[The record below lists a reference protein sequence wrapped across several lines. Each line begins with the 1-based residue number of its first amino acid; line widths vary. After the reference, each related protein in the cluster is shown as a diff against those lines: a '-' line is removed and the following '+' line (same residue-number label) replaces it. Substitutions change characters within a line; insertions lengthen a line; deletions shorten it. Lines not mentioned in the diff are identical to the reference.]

1 MSQISENKA
10 EETKATGS
18 VNKEETKDNQT
29 FDAIKNGEAK
39 EDAFNPA
46 KETETTKKATQKEQ
60 KKMAKKE
67 KKEKKKPMD
76 KAKKK
81 KITRRI
87 AVPVIVALVA
97 GFFVRNSLVAK
108 NTAPMVFTTPAEVAD
123 VEQTLRTSGTVKS
136 TETKT
141 YFAGVSM
148 PVSEVKVA
156 VGDKVKK
163 GDVLLSFDEE
173 ALLEAKKEAE
183 LKLASS
189 EGDYSS
195 SLNKNNRYLAD
206 LSEANTNLPVLEQ
219 QISDHE
225 TYLKGLQKTI
235 EDKKAWYANQG
246 ALLQVS
252 LLEWEKTISDEKKAL
267 EERNA
272 EEAKNED
279 EMSHKEKREKEERDE
294 AAKGQIASDEEVYL
308 SLQEQVQ
315 YNSYEQQNNEE
326 IRELEREAAEIE
338 KIIADA
344 KELKAKMETQ
354 KEASE
359 DAMMDPGNQKKI
371 EADVALQKLTS
382 GETLQDIEAVE
393 AGIIADFSGVVT
405 ELDAV
410 EGATPAEN
418 AKLVVLESTDKV
430 VVHANLS
437 KYDLE
442 KVKLGQKTEID
453 IAGNIYEG
461 KVSKIEGMA
470 TTNNNGAAVVGVDI
484 SIDKPDENIFLGVEA
499 KVVVHTA
506 QAGGVVT
513 IPMEL
518 VNSDRD
524 GDFVYVEENGV
535 VAKRRITVG
544 ISNESVCEVKEGLA
558 AGDQVIMSMG
568 QEYEEG
574 MAVTAVPQG

>member
-1 MSQISENKA
+1 MSQISENKT
-10 EETKATGS
+10 E
-18 VNKEETKDNQT
+18 
-29 FDAIKNGEAK
+29 EAK
-39 EDAFNPA
+39 VTDVVNDT
-46 KETETTKKATQKEQ
+46 KENKKE
-60 KKMAKKE
+60 KKAKKE
-67 KKEKKKPMD
+67 KKPMD
-76 KAKKK
+76 KEKKK
-81 KITRRI
+81 KIRRRI
-87 AVPVIVALVA
+87 AVLVIVVLVA
-97 GFFVRNSLVAK
+97 GFFVRNSIMAK
-108 NTAPMVFTTPAEVAD
+108 NTLPTVFTMEVTIED
-123 VEQTLRTSGTVKS
+123 VEQTLRTNGTVKS
-136 TETKT
+136 METKS
-141 YFAGVSM
+141 YFAAVM
-148 PVSEVKVA
+148 VPVSEVKVA

-163 GDVLLSFDEE
+163 GDVLLKFDEAALSE
-173 ALLEAKKEAE
+173 ARQEAE

-189 EGDYSS
+189 QGDYSS
-195 SLNKNNRYLAD
+195 SLYKNNKYLAD

-272 EEAKNED
+272 YEAESQD
-279 EMSHKEKREKEERDE
+279 MDDKEKREKRERDD
-294 AAKGQIASDEEVYL
+294 AAKNQIAQDEETLL

-315 YNSYEQQNNEE
+315 YNSYEQQNNQE
-326 IRELEREAAEIE
+326 IRDLEREAAEIE

-344 KELKAKMETQ
+344 KELKAKMESQ

-359 DAMMDPGNQKKI
+359 DAMMDTGSKEKL
-371 EADVALQKLTS
+371 EADTALQKLTNGGTLESIQEVES
-382 GETLQDIEAVE
+382 GIT
-393 AGIIADFSGVVT
+393 ADFAGVVT
-405 ELDAV
+405 EINAV

-418 AKLVVLESTDKV
+418 GKLVVLESTDKV
-430 VVHANLS
+430 VIHANVS

-442 KVKLGQKTEID
+442 KLAVGQSAEID
-453 IAGNIYEG
+453 IAGNMYEG
-461 KVSKIEGMA
+461 KVDKIEGMA

-484 SIDKPDENIFLGVEA
+484 GIEKPDENIFLGVEA

-506 QAGGVVT
+506 KAEGVTT

-524 GDFVYVEENGV
+524 GDFVYVEENGLV
-535 VAKRRITVG
+535 EKRRITVG
-544 ISNESVCEVKEGLA
+544 ISNESFCEVKEGLSV
-558 AGDQVIMSMG
+558 GDKVIMSMG
-568 QEYEEG
+568 QEFEEG

>member
-1 MSQISENKA
+1 MKMSQISENKA
-10 EETKATGS
+10 EEAKVTDV
-18 VNKEETKDNQT
+18 VNDT
-29 FDAIKNGEAK
+29 
-39 EDAFNPA
+39 
-46 KETETTKKATQKEQ
+46 KEQ
-60 KKMAKKE
+60 KKEKKAKKE
-67 KKEKKKPMD
+67 KKPMD

-81 KITRRI
+81 KIRRRI
-87 AVPVIVALVA
+87 AVLVIVVLIA
-97 GFFVRNSLVAK
+97 GFFVRNSIMAK
-108 NTAPMVFTTPAEVAD
+108 NTLPTVFTTEVTIED
-123 VEQTLRTSGTVKS
+123 VEQTLRTNGTVKS
-136 TETKT
+136 METKS
-141 YFAGVSM
+141 YFATVM
-148 PVSEVKVA
+148 VPVSEVKVA

-163 GDVLLSFDEE
+163 GDVLLKFDEAALSE
-173 ALLEAKKEAE
+173 ARQEAE

-189 EGDYSS
+189 HGDYSS
-195 SLNKNNRYLAD
+195 SVYKDNRYLAD

-272 EEAKNED
+272 YEAESQD
-279 EMSHKEKREKEERDE
+279 MDDKEKREKRERDD
-294 AAKGQIASDEEVYL
+294 AAKNQIAQDEETLL

-315 YNSYEQQNNEE
+315 YNSYEQQNNQE
-326 IRELEREAAEIE
+326 IRDLEREAAEIE

-344 KELKAKMETQ
+344 KELKAKMESQ
-354 KEASE
+354 KETSE
-359 DAMMDPGNQKKI
+359 DAMMDTGSKEKL
-371 EADVALQKLTS
+371 EADTALQKLTN
-382 GETLQDIEAVE
+382 GGTLESIQEVE
-393 AGIIADFSGVVT
+393 SGIIADFAGVVT
-405 ELDAV
+405 EIDAV

-418 AKLVVLESTDKV
+418 GKLVVLESTDKV
-430 VVHANLS
+430 VIHANVS

-442 KVKLGQKTEID
+442 KLAVGQSAEID
-453 IAGNIYEG
+453 IAGNMYEG
-461 KVSKIEGMA
+461 KVDKIEGMA

-484 SIDKPDENIFLGVEA
+484 SIEKPDENIFLGVEA

-506 QAGGVVT
+506 KVEGVT
-513 IPMEL
+513 AIPMEL

-524 GDFVYVEENGV
+524 GDFVYVEENGL

-544 ISNESVCEVKEGLA
+544 ISNESLCEVKEGLS
-558 AGDQVIMSMG
+558 AGDKVIMSMG
-568 QEYEEG
+568 QEFEEG

>member
-1 MSQISENKA
+1 MSQISENKT
-10 EETKATGS
+10 E
-18 VNKEETKDNQT
+18 
-29 FDAIKNGEAK
+29 EAK
-39 EDAFNPA
+39 VTDVVNDT
-46 KETETTKKATQKEQ
+46 KEN
-60 KKMAKKE
+60 KKE
-67 KKEKKKPMD
+67 KKAKKEKKPMD

-81 KITRRI
+81 KIRRRI
-87 AVPVIVALVA
+87 AVLVIVVLVA
-97 GFFVRNSLVAK
+97 GFFVRNSIMAK
-108 NTAPMVFTTPAEVAD
+108 NTLPTVFTMEVTIED
-123 VEQTLRTSGTVKS
+123 VEQTLRTNGTVKS
-136 TETKT
+136 METKS
-141 YFAGVSM
+141 YFAAVM
-148 PVSEVKVA
+148 VPVSEVKVA

-163 GDVLLSFDEE
+163 GDVLLKFDEAALSE
-173 ALLEAKKEAE
+173 ARQEAE

-189 EGDYSS
+189 QGDYSS
-195 SLNKNNRYLAD
+195 SLYKNNKYLAD

-272 EEAKNED
+272 YEAESQD
-279 EMSHKEKREKEERDE
+279 MDDKEKREKRERDD
-294 AAKGQIASDEEVYL
+294 AAKNQIAQDEETLL

-315 YNSYEQQNNEE
+315 YNSYEQQNNQE
-326 IRELEREAAEIE
+326 IRDLEREAAEIE

-344 KELKAKMETQ
+344 KELKAKMESQ

-359 DAMMDPGNQKKI
+359 DAMMDTGSKEKL
-371 EADVALQKLTS
+371 EADTALQKLTNGGTLESIQEVES
-382 GETLQDIEAVE
+382 GIT
-393 AGIIADFSGVVT
+393 ADFAGVVT
-405 ELDAV
+405 EINAV

-418 AKLVVLESTDKV
+418 GKLVVLESTDKV
-430 VVHANLS
+430 VIHANVS

-442 KVKLGQKTEID
+442 KLAVGQSAEID
-453 IAGNIYEG
+453 IAGNMYEG
-461 KVSKIEGMA
+461 KVDKIEGMA

-484 SIDKPDENIFLGVEA
+484 GIEKPDENIFLGVEA

-506 QAGGVVT
+506 KAEGVTT

-524 GDFVYVEENGV
+524 GDFVYVEENGL

-544 ISNESVCEVKEGLA
+544 ISNESFCEVKEGLSV
-558 AGDQVIMSMG
+558 GDKVIMSMG
-568 QEYEEG
+568 QEFEEG

>member
-1 MSQISENKA
+1 MKMSQISENKT
-10 EETKATGS
+10 E
-18 VNKEETKDNQT
+18 
-29 FDAIKNGEAK
+29 EAK
-39 EDAFNPA
+39 VTDVVNDT
-46 KETETTKKATQKEQ
+46 KEN
-60 KKMAKKE
+60 KKE
-67 KKEKKKPMD
+67 KKAKKEKKPMD

-81 KITRRI
+81 KIRRRI
-87 AVPVIVALVA
+87 AVLVIVVLVA
-97 GFFVRNSLVAK
+97 GFFVRNSIMAK
-108 NTAPMVFTTPAEVAD
+108 NTLPTVFTMEVTIED
-123 VEQTLRTSGTVKS
+123 VEQTLRTNGTVKS
-136 TETKT
+136 METKS
-141 YFAGVSM
+141 YFAAVM
-148 PVSEVKVA
+148 VPVSEVKVA

-163 GDVLLSFDEE
+163 GDVLLKFDEAALSE
-173 ALLEAKKEAE
+173 ARQEAE

-189 EGDYSS
+189 QGDYSS
-195 SLNKNNRYLAD
+195 SLYKNNKYLAD

-272 EEAKNED
+272 YEAESQD
-279 EMSHKEKREKEERDE
+279 MDDKEKREKRERDD
-294 AAKGQIASDEEVYL
+294 AAKNQIAQDEETLL

-315 YNSYEQQNNEE
+315 YNSYEQQNNQE
-326 IRELEREAAEIE
+326 IRDLEREAAEIE

-344 KELKAKMETQ
+344 KELKAKMESQ

-359 DAMMDPGNQKKI
+359 DAMMDTGSKEKL
-371 EADVALQKLTS
+371 EADTALQKLTNGGTLESIQEVES
-382 GETLQDIEAVE
+382 GIT
-393 AGIIADFSGVVT
+393 ADFAGVVT
-405 ELDAV
+405 EINAV

-418 AKLVVLESTDKV
+418 GKLVVLESTDKV
-430 VVHANLS
+430 VIHANVS

-442 KVKLGQKTEID
+442 KLAVGQSAEID
-453 IAGNIYEG
+453 IAGNMYEG
-461 KVSKIEGMA
+461 KVDKIEGMA

-484 SIDKPDENIFLGVEA
+484 GIEKPDENIFLGVEA

-506 QAGGVVT
+506 KAEGVTT

-524 GDFVYVEENGV
+524 GDFVYVEENGLV
-535 VAKRRITVG
+535 EKRRITVG
-544 ISNESVCEVKEGLA
+544 ISNESFCEVKEGLSV
-558 AGDQVIMSMG
+558 GDKVIMSMG
-568 QEYEEG
+568 QEFEEG

>member
-1 MSQISENKA
+1 MSQISENKT
-10 EETKATGS
+10 E
-18 VNKEETKDNQT
+18 
-29 FDAIKNGEAK
+29 EAK
-39 EDAFNPA
+39 VTDVVNDT
-46 KETETTKKATQKEQ
+46 KEN
-60 KKMAKKE
+60 KKE
-67 KKEKKKPMD
+67 KKAKKEKKPMD
-76 KAKKK
+76 KANKK
-81 KITRRI
+81 KIRRHI
-87 AVPVIVALVA
+87 AVLVIVVLVA
-97 GFFVRNSLVAK
+97 GFFVRNSIMAK
-108 NTAPMVFTTPAEVAD
+108 NTLPTVFTMEVTIED
-123 VEQTLRTSGTVKS
+123 VEQTLRTNGTVKS
-136 TETKT
+136 METKS
-141 YFAGVSM
+141 YFAAVM
-148 PVSEVKVA
+148 VPVSEVKVA

-163 GDVLLSFDEE
+163 GDVLLKFDEAALSE
-173 ALLEAKKEAE
+173 ARQEAE

-189 EGDYSS
+189 QGDYSS
-195 SLNKNNRYLAD
+195 SLYKNNKYLAD

-272 EEAKNED
+272 YEAESQD
-279 EMSHKEKREKEERDE
+279 MDDKEKREKRERDD
-294 AAKGQIASDEEVYL
+294 AAKNQIAQDEETLL

-315 YNSYEQQNNEE
+315 YNSYEQQNNQE
-326 IRELEREAAEIE
+326 IRDLEREAAEIE

-344 KELKAKMETQ
+344 KELKAKMESQ

-359 DAMMDPGNQKKI
+359 DAMMDTGSKEKL
-371 EADVALQKLTS
+371 EADTALQKLTNGGTLESIQEVES
-382 GETLQDIEAVE
+382 GIT
-393 AGIIADFSGVVT
+393 ADFAGVVT
-405 ELDAV
+405 EINAV

-418 AKLVVLESTDKV
+418 GKLVVLESTDKV
-430 VVHANLS
+430 VIHANVS

-442 KVKLGQKTEID
+442 KLAVGQSAEID
-453 IAGNIYEG
+453 IAGNMYEG
-461 KVSKIEGMA
+461 KVDKIEGMA

-484 SIDKPDENIFLGVEA
+484 GIEKPDENIFLGVEA

-506 QAGGVVT
+506 KAEGVTT

-524 GDFVYVEENGV
+524 GDFVYVEENGL

-544 ISNESVCEVKEGLA
+544 ISNESLCEVKEGLSV
-558 AGDQVIMSMG
+558 GDKVIMSMG
-568 QEYEEG
+568 QEFEEG

>member
-1 MSQISENKA
+1 MSQISENKT
-10 EETKATGS
+10 E
-18 VNKEETKDNQT
+18 
-29 FDAIKNGEAK
+29 EAK
-39 EDAFNPA
+39 VTDVVNDT
-46 KETETTKKATQKEQ
+46 KEN
-60 KKMAKKE
+60 KKE
-67 KKEKKKPMD
+67 KKAKKEKKPMD

-81 KITRRI
+81 KIRRRI
-87 AVPVIVALVA
+87 AVLVIVVLVA
-97 GFFVRNSLVAK
+97 GFFVRNSIMAK
-108 NTAPMVFTTPAEVAD
+108 NTLPTVFTMEVTIED
-123 VEQTLRTSGTVKS
+123 VEQTLRTNGTVKS
-136 TETKT
+136 METKS
-141 YFAGVSM
+141 YFAAVM
-148 PVSEVKVA
+148 VPVSEVKVA

-163 GDVLLSFDEE
+163 GDVLLKFDEAALSE
-173 ALLEAKKEAE
+173 ARQEAE

-189 EGDYSS
+189 QGDYSS
-195 SLNKNNRYLAD
+195 SLYKNNKYLAD

-272 EEAKNED
+272 YEAESQD
-279 EMSHKEKREKEERDE
+279 MDDKEKREKRERDD
-294 AAKGQIASDEEVYL
+294 AAKNQIAQDEETLL

-315 YNSYEQQNNEE
+315 YNSYEQQNNQE
-326 IRELEREAAEIE
+326 IRDLEREAAEIE

-344 KELKAKMETQ
+344 KELKAKMESQ

-359 DAMMDPGNQKKI
+359 DAMMDTGSKEKL
-371 EADVALQKLTS
+371 EADTALQKLTNGGTLESIQEVES
-382 GETLQDIEAVE
+382 GIT
-393 AGIIADFSGVVT
+393 ADFAGVVT
-405 ELDAV
+405 EINAV

-418 AKLVVLESTDKV
+418 GKLVVLESTDKV
-430 VVHANLS
+430 VIHANVS

-442 KVKLGQKTEID
+442 KLAVGQSAEID
-453 IAGNIYEG
+453 IAGNMYEG
-461 KVSKIEGMA
+461 KVDKIEGMA

-484 SIDKPDENIFLGVEA
+484 GIEKPDENIFLGVEA

-506 QAGGVVT
+506 KAEGVTT

-524 GDFVYVEENGV
+524 GDFVYVEENGLV
-535 VAKRRITVG
+535 EKRRITVG
-544 ISNESVCEVKEGLA
+544 ISNESLCEVKEGLSV
-558 AGDQVIMSMG
+558 GDKVIMSMG
-568 QEYEEG
+568 QEFEEG

>member
-1 MSQISENKA
+1 MSQISENKT
-10 EETKATGS
+10 E
-18 VNKEETKDNQT
+18 
-29 FDAIKNGEAK
+29 EAK
-39 EDAFNPA
+39 VTDVVNDT
-46 KETETTKKATQKEQ
+46 KEN
-60 KKMAKKE
+60 KKE
-67 KKEKKKPMD
+67 KKAKKEKKPMD

-81 KITRRI
+81 KIRRRI
-87 AVPVIVALVA
+87 AVLVIVVLVA
-97 GFFVRNSLVAK
+97 GFFVRNSIMAK
-108 NTAPMVFTTPAEVAD
+108 NTLPTVFTMEVTIED
-123 VEQTLRTSGTVKS
+123 VEQTLRTNGTVKS
-136 TETKT
+136 METKS
-141 YFAGVSM
+141 YFAAVM
-148 PVSEVKVA
+148 VPVSEVKVA

-163 GDVLLSFDEE
+163 GDVLLKFDEAALSE
-173 ALLEAKKEAE
+173 ARQEAE

-189 EGDYSS
+189 QGDYSS
-195 SLNKNNRYLAD
+195 SLYKNNKYLAD

-272 EEAKNED
+272 YEAESQD
-279 EMSHKEKREKEERDE
+279 MDDKEKREKRERDD
-294 AAKGQIASDEEVYL
+294 AAKNQIAQDEETLL

-315 YNSYEQQNNEE
+315 YNSYEQQNNQE
-326 IRELEREAAEIE
+326 IRDLEREAAEIE

-344 KELKAKMETQ
+344 KELKAKMESQ

-359 DAMMDPGNQKKI
+359 DAMMDTGSKEKL
-371 EADVALQKLTS
+371 EADTALQKLTNGGTLESIQEVES
-382 GETLQDIEAVE
+382 GIT
-393 AGIIADFSGVVT
+393 ADFAGVVT
-405 ELDAV
+405 EINAV

-418 AKLVVLESTDKV
+418 GKLVVLESTDKV
-430 VVHANLS
+430 VIHANVS

-442 KVKLGQKTEID
+442 KLAVGQSAEID
-453 IAGNIYEG
+453 IAGNMYEG
-461 KVSKIEGMA
+461 KVDKIEGMA

-484 SIDKPDENIFLGVEA
+484 GIEKPDENIFLGVEA

-506 QAGGVVT
+506 KAEGVTT

-524 GDFVYVEENGV
+524 GDFVYVEENGLV
-535 VAKRRITVG
+535 EKRRITVG
-544 ISNESVCEVKEGLA
+544 ISNESFCEVKEGLSV
-558 AGDQVIMSMG
+558 GDKVIMSMG
-568 QEYEEG
+568 QEFEEG

>member
-1 MSQISENKA
+1 MKMSQISENKT
-10 EETKATGS
+10 E
-18 VNKEETKDNQT
+18 
-29 FDAIKNGEAK
+29 EAK
-39 EDAFNPA
+39 VTDVVNDT
-46 KETETTKKATQKEQ
+46 KEN
-60 KKMAKKE
+60 KKE
-67 KKEKKKPMD
+67 KKAKKEKKPMD

-81 KITRRI
+81 KIRRRI
-87 AVPVIVALVA
+87 AVLVIVVLVA
-97 GFFVRNSLVAK
+97 GFFVRNSIMAK
-108 NTAPMVFTTPAEVAD
+108 NTLPTVFTMEVTIED
-123 VEQTLRTSGTVKS
+123 VEQTLRTNGTVKS
-136 TETKT
+136 METKS
-141 YFAGVSM
+141 YFAAVM
-148 PVSEVKVA
+148 VPVSEVKVA

-163 GDVLLSFDEE
+163 GDVLLKFDEAALSE
-173 ALLEAKKEAE
+173 ARQEAE

-189 EGDYSS
+189 QGDYSS
-195 SLNKNNRYLAD
+195 SLYKNNKYLAD

-272 EEAKNED
+272 YEAESQD
-279 EMSHKEKREKEERDE
+279 MDDKEKREKRERDD
-294 AAKGQIASDEEVYL
+294 AAKNQIAQDEETLL

-315 YNSYEQQNNEE
+315 YNSYEQQNNQE
-326 IRELEREAAEIE
+326 IRDLEREAAEIE

-344 KELKAKMETQ
+344 KELKAKMESQ

-359 DAMMDPGNQKKI
+359 DAMMDTGSKEKL
-371 EADVALQKLTS
+371 EADTALQKLTNGGTLESIQEVES
-382 GETLQDIEAVE
+382 GIT
-393 AGIIADFSGVVT
+393 ADFAGVVT
-405 ELDAV
+405 EINAV

-418 AKLVVLESTDKV
+418 GKLVVLESTDKV
-430 VVHANLS
+430 VIHANVS

-442 KVKLGQKTEID
+442 KLAVGQSAEID
-453 IAGNIYEG
+453 IAGNMYEG
-461 KVSKIEGMA
+461 KVDKIEGMA

-484 SIDKPDENIFLGVEA
+484 GIEKPDENIFLGVEA

-506 QAGGVVT
+506 KAEGVTT

-524 GDFVYVEENGV
+524 GDFVYVEENGL

-544 ISNESVCEVKEGLA
+544 ISNESLCEVKEGLSV
-558 AGDQVIMSMG
+558 GDKVIMSMG
-568 QEYEEG
+568 QEFEEG

>member
-1 MSQISENKA
+1 MSQISENKT
-10 EETKATGS
+10 E
-18 VNKEETKDNQT
+18 
-29 FDAIKNGEAK
+29 EAK
-39 EDAFNPA
+39 VTDVVNDT
-46 KETETTKKATQKEQ
+46 KEN
-60 KKMAKKE
+60 KKE
-67 KKEKKKPMD
+67 KKAKKEKKPMD

-81 KITRRI
+81 KIRRRI
-87 AVPVIVALVA
+87 AVLVIVVLVA
-97 GFFVRNSLVAK
+97 GFFVRNSIMAK
-108 NTAPMVFTTPAEVAD
+108 NTLPTVFTMEVTIED
-123 VEQTLRTSGTVKS
+123 VEQTLRTNGTVKS
-136 TETKT
+136 METKS
-141 YFAGVSM
+141 YFAAVM
-148 PVSEVKVA
+148 VPVSEVKVA

-163 GDVLLSFDEE
+163 GDVLLKFDEAALSE
-173 ALLEAKKEAE
+173 ARQEAE

-189 EGDYSS
+189 QGDYSS
-195 SLNKNNRYLAD
+195 SLYKNNKYLAD

-272 EEAKNED
+272 YEAESQD
-279 EMSHKEKREKEERDE
+279 MDDKEKREKRERDD
-294 AAKGQIASDEEVYL
+294 AAKNQIAQDEETLL

-315 YNSYEQQNNEE
+315 YNSYEQQNNQE
-326 IRELEREAAEIE
+326 IRDLEREAAEIE

-344 KELKAKMETQ
+344 KELKAKMESQ

-359 DAMMDPGNQKKI
+359 DAMMDTGSKEKL
-371 EADVALQKLTS
+371 EADTALQKLTNGGTLESIQEVES
-382 GETLQDIEAVE
+382 GIT
-393 AGIIADFSGVVT
+393 ADFAGVVT
-405 ELDAV
+405 EINAV
-410 EGATPAEN
+410 ECATPAEN
-418 AKLVVLESTDKV
+418 GKLVVLESTDKV
-430 VVHANLS
+430 VIHANVS

-442 KVKLGQKTEID
+442 KLAVGQSAEID
-453 IAGNIYEG
+453 IAGNMYEG
-461 KVSKIEGMA
+461 KVDKIEGMA

-484 SIDKPDENIFLGVEA
+484 GIEKPDENIFLGVEA

-506 QAGGVVT
+506 KAEGVTT

-524 GDFVYVEENGV
+524 GDFVYVEENGL

-544 ISNESVCEVKEGLA
+544 ISNESLCEVKEGLSV
-558 AGDQVIMSMG
+558 GDKVIMSMG
-568 QEYEEG
+568 QEFEEG

>member
-1 MSQISENKA
+1 MSQISENKT
-10 EETKATGS
+10 EETKVTDS
-18 VNKEETKDNQT
+18 VNENAGNEKEVSVSTGTDAETAGKP
-29 FDAIKNGEAK
+29 G
-39 EDAFNPA
+39 
-46 KETETTKKATQKEQ
+46 
-60 KKMAKKE
+60 KKE
-67 KKEKKKPMD
+67 RKKKEKKPMD

-81 KITRRI
+81 KIRRRI
-87 AVPVIVALVA
+87 AAVVIVALIA
-97 GFFVRNSLVAK
+97 TFFVRNSLIAK
-108 NTAPMVFTTPAEVAD
+108 NTLPTVFTTEATVQD

-141 YFAGVSM
+141 YFSNVAV
-148 PVSEVKVA
+148 PVSDIKVS

-163 GDVLLSFDEE
+163 GDVLLTFDETALDE
-173 ALLEAKKEAE
+173 ARQEAE

-195 SLNKNNRYLAD
+195 SINQNNRYLAD

-225 TYLKGLQKTI
+225 TYLKGLEKTI

-272 EEAKNED
+272 EEAKKEED
-279 EMSHKEKREKEERDE
+279 MDTKEKREKEERDD
-294 AAKGQIASDEEVYL
+294 AAKNQIANDEEIYL

-338 KIIADA
+338 KIIADS
-344 KELKAKMETQ
+344 KELKAKMEAQ
-354 KEASE
+354 KETSE
-359 DAMMDPGNQKKI
+359 DAMMDPGNKKKI

-382 GETLQDIEAVE
+382 GETLQDIEEVQE
-393 AGIIADFSGVVT
+393 GIKADFAGVVT
-405 ELDAV
+405 EIAAE
-410 EGATPAEN
+410 EGASPAEN
-418 AKLVVLESTDKV
+418 GKLVVLESTDKV
-430 VVHANLS
+430 VVHVNLS

-442 KVKLGQKTEID
+442 KV
-453 IAGNIYEG
+453 AGNLYEG
-461 KVSKIEGMA
+461 KVDKIEGMA

-506 QAGGVVT
+506 KAEGAVA

-524 GDFVYVEENGV
+524 GDFVYVEENGLI
-535 VAKRRITVG
+535 AKRRITLG
-544 ISNESVCEVKEGLA
+544 ISNESFCEVKEGLA

-568 QEYEEG
+568 QEFEEG
-574 MAVTAVPQG
+574 TAVTAVPQG

>member
-1 MSQISENKA
+1 MSQISENKT
-10 EETKATGS
+10 E
-18 VNKEETKDNQT
+18 
-29 FDAIKNGEAK
+29 EAK
-39 EDAFNPA
+39 VTDVVNDT
-46 KETETTKKATQKEQ
+46 KEN
-60 KKMAKKE
+60 KKE
-67 KKEKKKPMD
+67 KKAKKEKKPMD

-81 KITRRI
+81 KIRRRI
-87 AVPVIVALVA
+87 AVLVIVVLVA
-97 GFFVRNSLVAK
+97 GFFVRNSIMAK
-108 NTAPMVFTTPAEVAD
+108 NTLPTVFTMEVTIED
-123 VEQTLRTSGTVKS
+123 VEQTLRTNGTVKS
-136 TETKT
+136 METKS
-141 YFAGVSM
+141 YFAAVM
-148 PVSEVKVA
+148 VPVSEVKVA

-163 GDVLLSFDEE
+163 GDVLLKFDEAALSE
-173 ALLEAKKEAE
+173 ARQEAE

-189 EGDYSS
+189 QGDYSS
-195 SLNKNNRYLAD
+195 SLYKNNKYLAD

-272 EEAKNED
+272 YEAESQD
-279 EMSHKEKREKEERDE
+279 MDDKEKREKRERDD
-294 AAKGQIASDEEVYL
+294 AAKNQIAQDEETLL

-315 YNSYEQQNNEE
+315 YNSYEQQNNQE
-326 IRELEREAAEIE
+326 IRDLEREAAEIE

-344 KELKAKMETQ
+344 KELKDKMESQ

-359 DAMMDPGNQKKI
+359 DAMMDTGSKEKL
-371 EADVALQKLTS
+371 EADTALQKLTNGGTLESIQEVES
-382 GETLQDIEAVE
+382 GIT
-393 AGIIADFSGVVT
+393 ADFAGVVT
-405 ELDAV
+405 EINAV

-418 AKLVVLESTDKV
+418 GKLVVLESTDKV
-430 VVHANLS
+430 VIHANVS

-442 KVKLGQKTEID
+442 KLAVGQSAEID
-453 IAGNIYEG
+453 IAGNMYEG
-461 KVSKIEGMA
+461 KVDKIEGMA

-484 SIDKPDENIFLGVEA
+484 GIEKPDENIFLGVEA

-506 QAGGVVT
+506 KAEGVTT

-524 GDFVYVEENGV
+524 GDFVYVEENGL

-544 ISNESVCEVKEGLA
+544 ISNESLCEVKEGLSV
-558 AGDQVIMSMG
+558 GDKVIMSMG
-568 QEYEEG
+568 QEFEEG

>member
-1 MSQISENKA
+1 MSQITENKA
-10 EETKATGS
+10 EENKMTDTVNQNAAQETQVS
-18 VNKEETKDNQT
+18 VT
-29 FDAIKNGEAK
+29 AK
-39 EDAFNPA
+39 E
-46 KETETTKKATQKEQ
+46 KESIAISAGTTLETAEKSG
-60 KKMAKKE
+60 KKMRKKKE
-67 KKEKKKPMD
+67 KKPMD
-76 KAKKK
+76 KTKKK
-81 KITRRI
+81 KIRRRI
-87 AVPVIVALVA
+87 VAVVIVALVA

-108 NTAPMVFTTPAEVAD
+108 NTLPTVFTTEATVQD

-136 TETKT
+136 METKT
-141 YFAGVSM
+141 YFAGVTV
-148 PVSEVKVA
+148 PVSEIKVA
-156 VGDKVKK
+156 VGDKVNK
-163 GDVLLSFDEE
+163 GDMLLSFDET
-173 ALLEAKKEAE
+173 ALNEAKQEAE

-225 TYLKGLQKTI
+225 TYLKGLKKTI

-272 EEAKNED
+272 EEAKLEAD
-279 EMSHKEKREKEERDE
+279 MSHSEKKDKEEKDD
-294 AAKGQIASDEEVYL
+294 AAKSQIAADEETYL

-315 YNSYEQQNNEE
+315 YNSYEQQNNQE
-326 IRELEREAAEIE
+326 IRDLEREAEEIE

-344 KELKAKMETQ
+344 KELKAKMESQ

-371 EADVALQKLTS
+371 EADIALQKLTS
-382 GETLQDIEAVE
+382 GETLQDLEAVE
-393 AGIIADFSGVVT
+393 TGIRADFAGVVT
-405 ELDAV
+405 QIDAV
-410 EGATPAEN
+410 EGAMPAEN
-418 AKLVVLESTDKV
+418 GKLLVLESTDQV
-430 VVHANLS
+430 VVHVNLS

-442 KVKLGQKTEID
+442 KVALGQMAEID
-453 IAGNIYEG
+453 IAGNMYEG
-461 KVSKIEGMA
+461 KVDKIEGMA

-499 KVVVHTA
+499 KVVIHTA
-506 QAGGVVT
+506 QAEGVVA

-518 VNSDRD
+518 VNSDRE

-535 VAKRRITVG
+535 VAKKRITVG
-544 ISNESVCEVKEGLA
+544 ISSESLCEVKEGLA

-574 MAVTAVPQG
+574 MAVTAVPQS

>member
-10 EETKATGS
+10 EEAKVTDV
-18 VNKEETKDNQT
+18 VNDT
-29 FDAIKNGEAK
+29 
-39 EDAFNPA
+39 
-46 KETETTKKATQKEQ
+46 KEQ
-60 KKMAKKE
+60 KKEKKAKKE
-67 KKEKKKPMD
+67 KKPMD

-81 KITRRI
+81 KIRRRI
-87 AVPVIVALVA
+87 AVLVIVVLIA
-97 GFFVRNSLVAK
+97 GFFVRNSIMAK
-108 NTAPMVFTTPAEVAD
+108 NTLPTVFTTEVTIED
-123 VEQTLRTSGTVKS
+123 VEQTLRTNGTVKS
-136 TETKT
+136 METKS
-141 YFAGVSM
+141 YFATVM
-148 PVSEVKVA
+148 VPVSEVKVA

-163 GDVLLSFDEE
+163 GDVLLKFDEAALSE
-173 ALLEAKKEAE
+173 ARQEAE

-189 EGDYSS
+189 HGDYSS
-195 SLNKNNRYLAD
+195 SVYKDNRYLAD

-272 EEAKNED
+272 YEAESQD
-279 EMSHKEKREKEERDE
+279 MDDKEKREKRERDD
-294 AAKGQIASDEEVYL
+294 AAKNQIAQDEETLL

-315 YNSYEQQNNEE
+315 YNSYEQQNNQE
-326 IRELEREAAEIE
+326 IRDLEREAAEIE

-344 KELKAKMETQ
+344 KELKAKMESQ
-354 KEASE
+354 KETSE
-359 DAMMDPGNQKKI
+359 DAMMDTGSKEKL
-371 EADVALQKLTS
+371 EADTALQKLTN
-382 GETLQDIEAVE
+382 GGTLESIQEVE
-393 AGIIADFSGVVT
+393 SGIIADFAGVVT
-405 ELDAV
+405 EIDAV

-418 AKLVVLESTDKV
+418 GKLVVLESTDKV
-430 VVHANLS
+430 VIHANVS

-442 KVKLGQKTEID
+442 KLAVGQSAEID
-453 IAGNIYEG
+453 IAGNMYEG
-461 KVSKIEGMA
+461 KVDKIEGMA

-484 SIDKPDENIFLGVEA
+484 SIEKPDENIFLGVEA

-506 QAGGVVT
+506 KVEGVT
-513 IPMEL
+513 AIPMEL

-524 GDFVYVEENGV
+524 GDFVYVEENGL

-544 ISNESVCEVKEGLA
+544 ISNESLCEVKEGLS
-558 AGDQVIMSMG
+558 AGDKVIMSMG
-568 QEYEEG
+568 QEFEEG

>member
-10 EETKATGS
+10 EEAKVTDV
-18 VNKEETKDNQT
+18 VNGT
-29 FDAIKNGEAK
+29 
-39 EDAFNPA
+39 
-46 KETETTKKATQKEQ
+46 KEQ
-60 KKMAKKE
+60 KKEKKAKKE
-67 KKEKKKPMD
+67 KKPMD

-81 KITRRI
+81 KIRRRI
-87 AVPVIVALVA
+87 AVLVIVVLIA
-97 GFFVRNSLVAK
+97 GFFVRNSIMAK
-108 NTAPMVFTTPAEVAD
+108 NTLPTVFTTEVTIED
-123 VEQTLRTSGTVKS
+123 VEQTLRTNGTVKS
-136 TETKT
+136 METKS
-141 YFAGVSM
+141 YFATVM
-148 PVSEVKVA
+148 VPVSEVKVA

-163 GDVLLSFDEE
+163 GDVLLKFDEAALSE
-173 ALLEAKKEAE
+173 ARQEAE

-189 EGDYSS
+189 HGDYSS
-195 SLNKNNRYLAD
+195 SVYKDNRYLAD

-272 EEAKNED
+272 YEAESQD
-279 EMSHKEKREKEERDE
+279 MDDKEKREKRERDD
-294 AAKGQIASDEEVYL
+294 AAKNQIAQDEETLL

-315 YNSYEQQNNEE
+315 YNSYEQQNNQE
-326 IRELEREAAEIE
+326 IRDLEREAAEIE

-344 KELKAKMETQ
+344 KELKAKMESQ
-354 KEASE
+354 KETSE
-359 DAMMDPGNQKKI
+359 DAMMDTGSKEKL
-371 EADVALQKLTS
+371 EADTALQKLTN
-382 GETLQDIEAVE
+382 GGTLESIQEVE
-393 AGIIADFSGVVT
+393 SGIIADFAGVVT
-405 ELDAV
+405 EIDAV

-418 AKLVVLESTDKV
+418 GKLVVLESTDKV
-430 VVHANLS
+430 VIHANVS

-442 KVKLGQKTEID
+442 KLAVGQSAEID
-453 IAGNIYEG
+453 IAGNMYEG
-461 KVSKIEGMA
+461 KVDKIEGMA

-484 SIDKPDENIFLGVEA
+484 SIEKPDENIFLGVEA

-506 QAGGVVT
+506 KAEGVT
-513 IPMEL
+513 AIPMEL

-524 GDFVYVEENGV
+524 GDFVYVEENGL

-544 ISNESVCEVKEGLA
+544 ISNESLCEVKEGLS
-558 AGDQVIMSMG
+558 AGDKVIMSMG
-568 QEYEEG
+568 QEFEEG